1 MDNYSVADE
10 LTKLDDLR
18 RRGIVTEAEF
28 EEQKSK
34 LLSSYDGF
42 KGHRSGRNS

>member
-1 MDNYSVADE
+1 MENYSVADK

-18 RRGIVTEAEF
+18 SRGIVTEAEV

-34 LLSSYDGF
+34 LLKAKTNG
-42 KGHRSGRNS
+42 KKR